1 MDVVDYFNE
10 AVQKL
15 MPLYTKAEAE
25 ELMYWVYEDKLLIK
39 KAHLKL
45 FVKELGLAE
54 EITLN
59 FVLNRLING
68 EPIQYI
74 LGYAYFMDLVLEV
87 NSSVLI
93 PRPETEELVNWCLQ
107 IALEED
113 FTDSELSILDICTGS
128 GCIALALKKKL
139 PNANITALDIS
150 EEAISLVEK
159 NAKSLKLPI
168 YLITNSVLSNA
179 GKKILEEHQAQIWVS
194 NPPYITETEK
204 EQMHQ
209 NVLDFE
215 PHLALFVP
223 NANPLQ
229 FYIHI
234 LASFLIAAKA
244 EYLFFEISEYQKEA
258 LTNILGCQ
266 PINFSFKKDLQGKDR
281 MLLISKK

>member
-10 AVQKL
+10 AVQRLKT
-15 MPLYTKAEAE
+15 LYPQTEAE

-45 FVKELGLAE
+45 FVKELGVAE
-54 EITLN
+54 EITLD
-59 FVLNRLING
+59 FVLNRLLKG

-87 NSSVLI
+87 NSHVLI

-107 IALEED
+107 LIREK
-113 FTDSELSILDICTGS
+113 ELAIPELTILDICTGS

-139 PNANITALDIS
+139 PQASIDALDIS
-150 EEAISLVEK
+150 EEAISLVKK
-159 NAKSLKLPI
+159 NAISLKLPVN
-168 YLITNSVLSNA
+168 LLTNSVLSES
-179 GKKILEEHQAQIWVS
+179 GKAILVNHHAQIWIS

-215 PHLALFVP
+215 PHLALFVA
-223 NANPLQ
+223 NTNPLQ
-229 FYIHI
+229 FYIII
-234 LASFLIAAKA
+234 LEAFLLAAKA
-244 EYLFFEISEYQKEA
+244 KHLFFEISEYQKEA
-258 LTNILGCQ
+258 LTAILVGKS
-266 PINFSFKKDLQGKDR
+266 INFSFKKDLQGKDR

>member
-15 MPLYTKAEAE
+15 QTLYSQAEAE

-45 FVKELGLAE
+45 FVKELGVAE

-59 FVLNRLING
+59 FVLNRLRKG

-87 NSSVLI
+87 NSHVLI

-107 IALEED
+107 LIHEK
-113 FTDSELSILDICTGS
+113 ELAIPELNILDICTGS

-139 PNANITALDIS
+139 PAASIDALDIS
-150 EEAISLVEK
+150 EEAISMVAK
-159 NAKSLKLPI
+159 NATSLKLPI
-168 YLITNSVLSNA
+168 ELHTNSVLSPV
-179 GKKILEEHQAQIWVS
+179 GKAFLANHHAQIWIS

-223 NANPLQ
+223 NSNPLL
-229 FYIHI
+229 FYSNI
-234 LASFLIAAKA
+234 LETFINAAKA
-244 EYLFFEISEYQKEA
+244 KHLLFEINEYQKDA
-258 LTNILGCQ
+258 LILIVSEK
-266 PINFSFKKDLQGKDR
+266 PVNFTFKKDLQGKDR

>member
-54 EITLN
+54 IITLN
-59 FVLNRLING
+59 FVLNRLKNG

-107 IALEED
+107 VALEGD
-113 FTDSELSILDICTGS
+113 FTDSELSVLDICTGS

-150 EEAISLVEK
+150 EEAIFLVEK
-159 NAKSLKLPI
+159 NAKSLNLPI
-168 YLITNSVLSNA
+168 HLITNSVLSNA
-179 GKKILEEHQAQIWVS
+179 GKKILEENQAQIWLS
-194 NPPYITETEK
+194 NPPYITEAEK
-204 EQMHQ
+204 DQMHQ

-223 NANPLQ
+223 NSNPLL
-229 FYIHI
+229 FYSSI
-234 LASFLIAAKA
+234 LEAFINAAKA
-244 EYLFFEISEYQKEA
+244 KHLLFEISEYQKEA
-258 LTNILGCQ
+258 LTHIFMGKSV
-266 PINFSFKKDLQGKDR
+266 NFTFKKDLQGKDR

>member
-45 FVKELGLAE
+45 FVKELGVAE

-59 FVLNRLING
+59 FVLNRLIKG

-74 LGYAYFMDLVLEV
+74 LGYAYFMDLALEV

-107 IALEED
+107 LICEK
-113 FTDSELSILDICTGS
+113 ELAIPELNIIDICTGS

-139 PNANITALDIS
+139 PEASIDALDIS
-150 EEAISLVEK
+150 EEAISLVAK
-159 NAKSLKLPI
+159 NATSLKLPI
-168 YLITNSVLSNA
+168 KLHTNSVFNHI
-179 GKKILEEHQAQIWVS
+179 GKATLANHPAQIWIS